1 MEQALI
7 GLAGVLIGALVSSWL
22 LTQYQERK
30 EKEIQHSKCIATI
43 YLLLSRCSY
52 LTNFCR
58 NYLTADQSTLTDKV
72 HFSIIYDYIRR
83 DKIDFSS
90 LSFLAD
96 KHDSNFLYELA
107 LIESTYFNFINSL
120 ETRNDILQNVINRL
134 SKVSERSDK
143 SLHSELFTSYEL
155 KHFRFNSK
163 SMIHFSCISL
173 QTTKEQMNQ
182 LGKIIERRYPN
193 LSHPKPKI
201 EKVTPITI

>member
-7 GLAGVLIGALVSSWL
+7 GLAGVLIGALVSYWL

-58 NYLTADQSTLTDKV
+58 NYLTAEQSDLTDEV
-72 HFSIIYDYIRR
+72 RCSIIHDYIRR

-96 KHDSNFLYELA
+96 KHDSNFLYELT
-107 LIESTYFNFINSL
+107 LIESTYFNFINSV
-120 ETRNDILQNVINRL
+120 ETRNDILQKAINLL
-134 SKVSERSDK
+134 SEISGKSDDP
-143 SLHSELFTSYEL
+143 SNSNLFTSDEL
-155 KHFRFNSK
+155 KHFIFNSE
-163 SMIHFSCISL
+163 SMIHFACKSL
-173 QTTKEQMNQ
+173 QTTKDRMDQ
-182 LGKIIERRYPN
+182 LANIIERRYPK
-193 LSHPKPKI
+193 LPHPKPKI
-201 EKVTPITI
+201 DKAAK